1 LENICTIDSIIF
13 SYRSINSKIS
23 KMNLIVREATIIDS
37 KSPFH
42 NQRVDVKINSGTI
55 EKIGTK
61 IPNENGF
68 EEIHLENLH
77 LSQGWFDSSISLG
90 EPGYEDRETIA
101 NGLNVAA
108 KSGFTAVA
116 LQPNSY
122 PIIDNQSQINFVKNK
137 AKGFATEL
145 FPIGAFTKESEG
157 KDMAELF
164 DMKNAGAIAFGDYNK
179 NIDNANLLKIGL
191 QYVQDFDGLIIA
203 YSQEASIKG
212 NGVVNEGVV
221 STRLGLK
228 GIPNLAEELQ
238 IARNLFLLEYTGG
251 KLHIPTISTAKSIDL
266 IRNAKTKGLNVT
278 CSVAVHHLVLTD
290 EKLEGFDTRYKVSP
304 PLRTEEDRKA
314 LIAGIN
320 DNTIDMITS
329 DHNPI
334 DIEHKKME
342 FDGAKNGT
350 IGLESAFGALST
362 VLPIEKIIEKF
373 TANKHQFGIENNPI
387 KEGEKANMTL
397 FNPNGNWTFE
407 KENILS
413 KSKNSAFLG
422 TEMKG
427 KVYGI
432 YNQGKLVLS

>member
-1 LENICTIDSIIF
+1 
-13 SYRSINSKIS
+13 
-23 KMNLIVREATIIDS
+23 MNLIIREATIIDS
-37 KSPFH
+37 NSPFH
-42 NQRVDVKINSGTI
+42 NQKVDVKINGGTI
-55 EKIGTK
+55 EKIGSK
-61 IPNENGF
+61 ISNENGY
-68 EEIHLENLH
+68 EELILENLY
-77 LSQGWFDSSISLG
+77 LSQGWFDSSVSLG
-90 EPGYEDRETIA
+90 EPGFEDRETIV

-108 KSGFTAVA
+108 KSGFTSIA
-116 LQPNSY
+116 LQPNSF
-122 PIIDNQSQINFVKNK
+122 PIIDNQAQINFVRNK
-137 AKGFATEL
+137 ACESATQL
-145 FPIGAFTKESEG
+145 FPIGAFTNASEG

-203 YSQEASIKG
+203 YSQETNIKG
-212 NGVVNEGVV
+212 NGVVNEGIV

-238 IARNLFLLEYTGG
+238 ISRNLFLLEYTGG
-251 KLHIPTISTAKSIDL
+251 RLHIPTISSAKSVEL
-266 IRNAKTKGLNVT
+266 IKNAKAKGLKVT

-290 EKLEGFDTRYKVSP
+290 EKLEGFDTRFKVTP

-314 LIAGIN
+314 LVAGIN
-320 DNTIDMITS
+320 DDTIDMITS

-350 IGLESAFGALST
+350 IGLESAFGNLMT
-362 VLPIEKIIEKF
+362 ILPLEKVIDKL
-373 TANKHQFGIENNPI
+373 TAGKKHFGIENTTIN
-387 KEGEKANMTL
+387 EGERANITL
-397 FNPNGNWTFE
+397 FNPDGSWTFK

-413 KSKNSAFLG
+413 KSKNSAFIE

-432 YNQGKLVLS
+432 YNQEKLILSKI